1 MKKQLSFALLTVSI
15 FSLNVLPAKA
25 IDTIDLKI
33 SDAQAKSIAI
43 ANAQWCVEI
52 PYMGVFCWDL

>member
-25 IDTIDLKI
+25 INTIDLKI
-33 SDAQAKSIAI
+33 SDAQ

>member
-1 MKKQLSFALLTVSI
+1 MRKQLSFALITVSI

-25 IDTIDLKI
+25 FGTINLKNHN
-33 SDAQAKSIAI
+33 AQAKFTEV
-43 ANAQWCVEI
+43 ANGQWCVEI